1 MMERQKEEQKFI
13 HLLIINLQF
22 FHTEGQGKYPWVGVM
37 AEERTE
43 SGEFHPIF
51 PIHHFYPLTKL

>member
-1 MMERQKEEQKFI
+1 MHS

-37 AEERTE
+37 AEE
-43 SGEFHPIF
+43 
-51 PIHHFYPLTKL
+51 

>member
-22 FHTEGQGKYPWVGVM
+22 FHTEGQGKYPWEGVV
-37 AEERTE
+37 AEE
-43 SGEFHPIF
+43 
-51 PIHHFYPLTKL
+51 